1 MKKFFLSLAVF
12 VMALCANAQTN
23 QYFWYNGNLMM
34 GNPIAQIDSVTF
46 GEGEPADTLHIFL
59 PRTIIKEVHDTVY
72 ITVHD
77 TICPNDMPSIE
88 ASKNEYLWLEGN
100 QEFLI
105 NWNNDD
111 CNIDYSF
118 DKINWTKAVPTS
130 SSNIEIFTTIPAN
143 TKVYLRG
150 INGSSNSFFGW
161 DWWGPIRITTNAIYT
176 SNTGDERFR
185 PSINNENGIFDA
197 QIRCGGNILSM
208 VFGDSFVANAN
219 ETIYSTLSRICSGW
233 IIFDASQLYVN
244 PAEYGQNNGWSSSNG
259 NQWGLFEW
267 CHNLKVG
274 PFIKYLKTS
283 TFSDCENLT
292 DIYYIGD
299 GSEITNTPAGSGFIE
314 PEGGAIWFNEK
325 TSSAVETLTIHVKPG
340 VTIPYKPANA
350 VVVED
355 IPTNL

>member
-46 GEGEPADTLHIFL
+46 GEGEPADTLHILL

-77 TICPNDMPSIE
+77 TVCPNDVPSIE

-100 QEFLI
+100 SEFLI
-105 NWNNDD
+105 NWNNNY

-118 DKINWTKAVPTS
+118 DKINWTTAVPTS
-130 SSNIEIFTTIPAN
+130 ARNIETFTVIPAN

-150 INGSSNSFFGW
+150 INGSTNSFWGS
-161 DWWGPIRITTNAIYT
+161 DWWGFMRTTNSDIYT
-176 SNTGDERFR
+176 EFSGDNQFGCEDCLEAE
-185 PSINNENGIFDA
+185 IHA
-197 QIRCGGNILSM
+197 GGNILSL
-208 VFGDSFVANAN
+208 VYGDSFAEHSNDTV
-219 ETIYSTLSRICSGW
+219 YSTLSK
-233 IIFDASQLYVN
+233 IFSWMGMLTDASQLYFA
-244 PAEYGQNNGWSSSNG
+244 PAAYGTNMGPFSDYG
-259 NQWGLFEW
+259 NQACTFQA
-267 CHNLKVG
+267 CYNLKKS
-274 PFIKYLKTS
+274 PYINYLATG
-283 TFSDCENLT
+283 TFAQCRLLS

-299 GSEITNTPAGSGFIE
+299 GSEINDDSWFHSTAISGSERYIT
-314 PEGGAIWFNEK
+314 AQ
-325 TSSAVETLTIHVKPG
+325 SVETLTIHVKPG
-340 VTIPYKPANA
+340 VTIPYKPTNA

>member
-46 GEGEPADTLHIFL
+46 GEGESTDTLHIFL

-72 ITVHD
+72 ITIHD
-77 TICPNDMPSIE
+77 TVCPNDVPSIE

-105 NWNNDD
+105 NWNNDY

-118 DKINWTKAVPTS
+118 DKINWTTAVPTS
-130 SSNIEIFTTIPAN
+130 SSNIATFTTIPAN

-150 INGSSNSFFGW
+150 VNGSSNSFYGS
-161 DWWGPIRITTNAIYT
+161 DWWGPMRLTTTSIYT
-176 SNTGDERFR
+176 SNSSNERFS
-185 PSINNENGIFDA
+185 PEEDNINGLFGAEIH
-197 QIRCGGNILSM
+197 CGGNILSL
-208 VFGDSFVANAN
+208 VFGDAFIEHASDPVC
-219 ETIYSTLSRICSGW
+219 STLSRICFGW
-233 IIFDASQLYVN
+233 MITDASLLYIN
-244 PAEYGQNNGWSSSNG
+244 PASYGTNLGWLSSTG
-259 NQWGLFEW
+259 NQWGLFMG
-267 CHNLKVG
+267 CHHLKKG
-274 PFIKYLKTS
+274 PYIKYLKS
-283 TFSDCENLT
+283 NTFRICESLT
-292 DIYYIGD
+292 DIYYLGD
-299 GSEITNTPAGSGFIE
+299 GSEITNTPEGSGFSE
-314 PEGGAIWFNEK
+314 PEGGAIWFNEE
-325 TSSAVETLTIHVKPG
+325 TSSVADTLTIHVKPG

>member
-46 GEGEPADTLHIFL
+46 GEGEPVDTLHILL
-59 PRTIIKEVHDTVY
+59 PRTIIKEVHDTMY
-72 ITVHD
+72 ITIHD
-77 TICPNDMPSIE
+77 TVCPNDVPSIE

-105 NWNNDD
+105 NWNNNY

-118 DKINWTKAVPTS
+118 DKVNWTTAVATS
-130 SSNIEIFTTIPAN
+130 GDDMETFTVVPADTKIF
-143 TKVYLRG
+143 LRG
-150 INGSSNSFFGW
+150 VNGSTNSFYGS
-161 DWWGPIRITTNAIYT
+161 DWWSCIKLTTPELYNAYGN
-176 SNTGDERFR
+176 SHEAFR
-185 PSINNENGIFDA
+185 PSAGQTMGAEIS
-197 QIRCGGNILSM
+197 CGGNILSM
-208 VFGDSFVANAN
+208 AFGDSFVANTT
-219 ETIYSTLSRICSGW
+219 ETIYSTLSRICSSW

-244 PAEYGQNNGWSSSNG
+244 PAEYGQNNAWRSSNG

-274 PFIKYLKTS
+274 PFIKYLKTN

-299 GSEITNTPAGSGFIE
+299 GIEITNTPAGSGFTE
-314 PEGGAIWFNEK
+314 PEGGAIWFNEN